1 MQGRTDP
8 QGRNGAENP
17 MRIGVSLPDP
27 SGPDA
32 QGRPPLDQVR
42 DALRRAADDGFA
54 SAWLSNI
61 FGLDALTTLAVAGSQ
76 VPGIELGTAV
86 VPTYPRHPPALAQQA
101 LTVAAATGGRLGLG
115 VGTSHEVVVANMF
128 GYDFGKPVE
137 HTREYLSVL
146 RPLLHGEPAK
156 VHGNQV
162 SADIRLSTPGPT
174 PVPLRL
180 AALGPRMLRLAAQLA
195 DGTVLWMTGPAT
207 VRSHI
212 VPTIT
217 TEADALGRPSPRVVC
232 ILPICVT
239 SDPDAARAAAAK
251 VFAIYGQLPS
261 SRAMLD
267 REGAAGP
274 ADVALV
280 GDEAAVEAQL
290 ADLADAGVTDFVA
303 GEFGR
308 GDDAVRTRRL
318 LMSLLGT

>member
-1 MQGRTDP
+1 
-8 QGRNGAENP
+8 

-32 QGRPPLDQVR
+32 AGRPPLDQVR

-54 SAWLSNI
+54 SAWISNI

-86 VPTYPRHPPALAQQA
+86 VPTYPRHPAALAQQA
-101 LTVAAATGGRLGLG
+101 LTVAAATDGRLALG
-115 VGTSHEVVVANMF
+115 VGTSHEVVIRNMF
-128 GYDFGKPVE
+128 GYDFKPVE
-137 HTREYLSVL
+137 HTREYLSIL

-156 VHGNQV
+156 VHGNQI
-162 SADIRLSTPGPT
+162 SADITLSTPGPT
-174 PVPLRL
+174 PVPVLL

-212 VPTIT
+212 VPAIT
-217 TEADALGRPSPRVVC
+217 AEAAALGRPGPRVVC

-239 SDPDAARAAAAK
+239 SDPEAARAAAAK

-261 SRAMLD
+261 YRAMLD

-303 GEFGR
+303 GEYGR
-308 GDDAVRTRRL
+308 GEDALRTRRL
-318 LMSLLGT
+318 LMSLLDT

>member
-1 MQGRTDP
+1 
-8 QGRNGAENP
+8 

-27 SGPDA
+27 SGPA
-32 QGRPPLDQVR
+32 AEGRPPLGQVR
-42 DALRRAADDGFA
+42 DALRRAADDGFP
-54 SAWLSNI
+54 SAWMNNI
-61 FGLDALTTLAVAGSQ
+61 FGLDALTALAVAGSQ

-86 VPTYPRHPPALAQQA
+86 VPTYPRHPAALAQQA
-101 LTVAAATGGRLGLG
+101 LTVAAATDGRLTLG
-115 VGTSHEVVVANMF
+115 VGTSHEVVIREMF
-128 GYDFGKPVE
+128 GYDFSKPVE
-137 HTREYLSVL
+137 HTREYLSIL

-156 VHGNQV
+156 VHGNQL
-162 SADIRLSTPGPT
+162 SADITLSTPGPT
-174 PVPLRL
+174 PVPLML
-180 AALGPRMLRLAAQLA
+180 AALGPRMLRLAAEYA

-217 TEADALGRPSPRVVC
+217 AAAEAVGRPSPRVVC

-261 SRAMLD
+261 YRAMLD

-280 GDEAAVEAQL
+280 GDEAAVQAQL

-308 GDDAVRTRRL
+308 GEDAVRTRRL
-318 LMSLLGT
+318 LTSLHGR

>member
-1 MQGRTDP
+1 
-8 QGRNGAENP
+8 
-17 MRIGVSLPDP
+17 
-27 SGPDA
+27 
-32 QGRPPLDQVR
+32 
-42 DALRRAADDGFA
+42 
-54 SAWLSNI
+54 
-61 FGLDALTTLAVAGSQ
+61 
-76 VPGIELGTAV
+76 
-86 VPTYPRHPPALAQQA
+86 
-101 LTVAAATGGRLGLG
+101 
-115 VGTSHEVVVANMF
+115 
-128 GYDFGKPVE
+128 
-137 HTREYLSVL
+137 
-146 RPLLHGEPAK
+146 
-156 VHGNQV
+156 
-162 SADIRLSTPGPT
+162 
-174 PVPLRL
+174 
-180 AALGPRMLRLAAQLA
+180 MLRLAAELA

-217 TEADALGRPSPRVVC
+217 AAAQALGRPSPRVVC

-261 SRAMLD
+261 YRAMLD

-308 GDDAVRTRRL
+308 GRGRRADPAAAHVAC
-318 LMSLLGT
+318 SAT

>member
-1 MQGRTDP
+1 
-8 QGRNGAENP
+8 

-32 QGRPPLDQVR
+32 PGRPPLDQVR

-54 SAWLSNI
+54 SAWMNNI

-86 VPTYPRHPPALAQQA
+86 VPTYPRHPAALAQQA
-101 LTVAAATGGRLGLG
+101 LTVAAATDGRLALG
-115 VGTSHEVVVANMF
+115 VGTSHEVVIRNMF
-128 GYDFGKPVE
+128 GYDFKPVE
-137 HTREYLSVL
+137 HTREYLSIL

-156 VHGNQV
+156 VHGNQI
-162 SADIRLSTPGPT
+162 SADITLSTPGPT
-174 PVPLRL
+174 PVPLLL

-217 TEADALGRPSPRVVC
+217 AEADALGRPSPRVVC

-261 SRAMLD
+261 YRAMLD

-308 GDDAVRTRRL
+308 GEDAVRTRRL
-318 LMSLLGT
+318 LMSLLDT